1 MVGDVQLFRDLFMKF
16 KKEYIFILAVFLILF
31 LVFWPEN
38 SKKRVV
44 SIAEENKVVL
54 KTKYY
59 SEMDPYYPDA
69 PHPFNEDPDLEVQAK
84 KLWPE
89 AFRPKK
95 TPEEKEQIRKEW
107 ADFIA
112 RYPKNLYIPSEF
124 RPPLTETEEKKAR
137 ERLDTFTD
145 IETKN
150 AIIYSLAKYAEPGKA
165 PEEPSSQ
172 PNVDPKEQRTYF
184 QYRIEELESR
194 IQLIEYTIQEGRL
207 DPDQAETAYQ
217 DLGDWKKELS
227 ELKQV
232 QNQIPDL

>member
-1 MVGDVQLFRDLFMKF
+1 ML
-16 KKEYIFILAVFLILF
+16 LILLMKIQIWKF
-31 LVFWPEN
+31 RRKNFGRKH
-38 SKKRVV
+38 S
-44 SIAEENKVVL
+44 VL
-54 KTKYY
+54 
-59 SEMDPYYPDA
+59 
-69 PHPFNEDPDLEVQAK
+69 
-84 KLWPE
+84 
-89 AFRPKK
+89 KK

>member
-1 MVGDVQLFRDLFMKF
+1 MGGLYSKVSQKF
-16 KKEYIFILAVFLILF
+16 IHSFGVPTSFDG
-31 LVFWPEN
+31 N
-38 SKKRVV
+38 R
-44 SIAEENKVVL
+44 
-54 KTKYY
+54 
-59 SEMDPYYPDA
+59 
-69 PHPFNEDPDLEVQAK
+69 
-84 KLWPE
+84 
-89 AFRPKK
+89 R
-95 TPEEKEQIRKEW
+95 
-107 ADFIA
+107 
-112 RYPKNLYIPSEF
+112 
-124 RPPLTETEEKKAR
+124 KKAR
-137 ERLDTFTD
+137 KRLDTFTD

-217 DLGDWKKELS
+217 DLGDWKKELL

>member
-1 MVGDVQLFRDLFMKF
+1 MKF
-16 KKEYIFILAVFLILF
+16 KKEYIFIISILAAFLILF
-31 LVFWPEN
+31 LIFWPEN
-38 SKKRVV
+38 SKKQIV
-44 SIAEENKVVL
+44 SIAEENKVIL

-89 AFRPKK
+89 AFHPKK

-107 ADFIA
+107 TDFIA

-124 RPPLTETEEKKAR
+124 RPPLTEVEEKKAR

-150 AIIYSLAKYAEPGKA
+150 AIIYSLAKYAEPGKTT
-165 PEEPSSQ
+165 EEPSPR
-172 PNVDPKEQRTYF
+172 PNVDPKEQHAYF

-207 DPDQAETAYQ
+207 ESDQVETAYQ
-217 DLGDWKKELS
+217 DLEDWKRELS

-232 QNQIPDL
+232 QSQIPDF

>member
-1 MVGDVQLFRDLFMKF
+1 MKF
-16 KKEYIFILAVFLILF
+16 KKEYIFIISILAAFLILF
-31 LVFWPEN
+31 LIFLPEN
-38 SKKRVV
+38 SKKRIV
-44 SIAEENKVVL
+44 SIAEENKVTL

-69 PHPFNEDPDLEVQAK
+69 PHPFNEDPDLEAQVK
-84 KLWPE
+84 KFWPE
-89 AFRPKK
+89 ALHPKK

-107 ADFIA
+107 TDFIA
-112 RYPKNLYIPSEF
+112 RYPKNIYIPSEF

-150 AIIYSLAKYAEPGKA
+150 AIVYSLAKYTEPGKP
-165 PEEPSSQ
+165 PEEPPSQ
-172 PNVDPKEQRTYF
+172 PNVDPKEQHAYF

-207 DPDQAETAYQ
+207 ESDQVETAYQ
-217 DLGDWKKELS
+217 DLEDWKKELL

-232 QNQIPDL
+232 QSQIPDF

>member
-1 MVGDVQLFRDLFMKF
+1 MKF
-16 KKEYIFILAVFLILF
+16 KKEYIFIISILAAFLILF
-31 LVFWPEN
+31 LIFWPEN
-38 SKKRVV
+38 SKKQIV
-44 SIAEENKVVL
+44 SIAEENKVIL

-89 AFRPKK
+89 AFHPKK

-107 ADFIA
+107 TDFIA

-124 RPPLTETEEKKAR
+124 RPPLTEVEEKKAR

-150 AIIYSLAKYAEPGKA
+150 AIIYSLAKYAEPGKT
-165 PEEPSSQ
+165 PEEPSSR
-172 PNVDPKEQRTYF
+172 PNVDPKEQHAYF

-207 DPDQAETAYQ
+207 ESDQVETAYQ
-217 DLGDWKKELS
+217 DLEDWKKELS

-232 QNQIPDL
+232 QSQIPDF